1 MVTQLQV
8 AFLNVRNKFCN
19 INHKIAK
26 IEITASVHLNAEASE
41 AKIAKIEIT
50 ASVHLNA
57 EASEAKITNAV
68 GVVCKT
74 TSISQG

>member
-41 AKIAKIEIT
+41 AKI
-50 ASVHLNA
+50 
-57 EASEAKITNAV
+57 TNAV